1 MRIENM
7 FGGKPM
13 SDQSTNKSNKSI
25 ERVYNYVRNYIRENA
40 MSPSVRDICIG
51 SGLKSTS
58 SVHTYLKKLDAM
70 GKIEYRPGMRRAI
83 IIKNSES
90 DGPDEITAN
99 VISGKE
105 ADVVRLSCLGKITA
119 GVPIFAHED
128 HSDSFYVDKS
138 VIGSS
143 ECFLLKVSG
152 SSMIGAHI
160 CDGDYLIIRR
170 QSSCD
175 EGDIIAALI
184 GDEATVKRFGK
195 MNGKPY
201 LFPENDFY
209 SPIPFDTA
217 ECRILGK
224 VVGLHRYKIN

>member
-1 MRIENM
+1 
-7 FGGKPM
+7 M
-13 SDQSTNKSNKSI
+13 SEQNTSNKSNKSI
-25 ERVYNYVRNYIRENA
+25 ERVYNYVRNYIHENA
-40 MSPSVRDICIG
+40 MSPSVRDICTG

-83 IIKNSES
+83 IIKDTDSSRPIADNVS
-90 DGPDEITAN
+90 DS
-99 VISGKE
+99 VS
-105 ADVVRLSCLGKITA
+105 ADVVRLSCIGKITA
-119 GVPIFAHED
+119 GVPIYAHED
-128 HSDSFYVDKS
+128 ESESFYVDRS

-170 QSSCD
+170 QNSCD
-175 EGDIIAALI
+175 EGDIVAALI

-195 MNGKPY
+195 MNGVPY

-209 SPIPFDTA
+209 SPIPFNTA
-217 ECRILGK
+217 ECKILGK
-224 VVGLHRYKIN
+224 VVGLHRYSIN